1 MHPRN
6 RHQSRY
12 DLKALTASYSALAPF
27 ILINKYGDESID
39 FANPDAV
46 KALNRA
52 MLKHF
57 YQVDWDIP
65 KSFLCPPVPGRA
77 DYVHFMADLLGE
89 RKNVRVLDIGVGAN
103 CIYPIIGFS
112 EYHWNF
118 VGSDINPDAI
128 KAAQTILSKNPQLKD
143 HIELRL
149 QSDPT
154 HIFKNI
160 IQEKDFFHLTI
171 CNPPFH
177 ASAEDAAQG
186 TKRKWK
192 NLGKHKSPVLNFG
205 GQEAE
210 LWTKG
215 GEITFIKN
223 MIQESEM
230 YRSQVEWFSTLVSK
244 SENLPQIYRAL
255 EKIKAKYQTIE
266 MSQGQKKS
274 RAVAWRF

>member
-12 DLKALTASYSALAPF
+12 DLKALTASFPGLAPF

-57 YQVDWDIP
+57 YQVEWDIP
-65 KSFLCPPVPGRA
+65 KNFLCPPVPGRA

-103 CIYPIIGFS
+103 SIYPIIGFS
-112 EYHWNF
+112 EYKWDF

-128 KAAQTILSKNPQLKD
+128 KAAQTILSKNPLLQG

-154 HIFKNI
+154 RIFKNI

-192 NLGKHKSPVLNFG
+192 NLGKHKAPVLNFG

-215 GEITFIKN
+215 GEIAFIKN
-223 MIQESEM
+223 MILESEM
-230 YRSQVEWFSTLVSK
+230 YKNQVEWFSTLVSK
-244 SENLPQIYRAL
+244 SENLPQIYRTL
-255 EKIKAKYQTIE
+255 EKVKVKFQTIE
-266 MSQGQKKS
+266 MYQGQKKS
-274 RAVAWRF
+274 RAVVWQF